1 MLESKVERWKIYL
14 IIRCSCTRQSSYK
27 LSDFQQARENL
38 VLGQGEQGSRDDE
51 EPTSGRQEGAD
62 VKEIKG

>member
-1 MLESKVERWKIYL
+1 MLKSKVERWKIYL
-14 IIRCSCTRQSSYK
+14 IIRCK

-51 EPTSGRQEGAD
+51 ETTSGRQEGAD